1 MNRCFSICTALK
13 IAFFFCKPTLIRE
26 EDDKLNNPTE
36 VEVQYRSSEIYVRP
50 DMGKT
55 VSETTL

>member
-1 MNRCFSICTALK
+1 MKRCFNICIALK
-13 IAFFFCKPTLIRE
+13 IVFFICEPMLLRE

-36 VEVQYRSSEIYVRP
+36 VKVQYRSSEIYVRP
-50 DMGKT
+50 DMRKM